1 VESLPGFG
9 KMAAL
14 SDVSGSVL
22 RLSRPVSCAMKTN
35 LLFCLAA
42 FAAFASTTPAGAQ
55 SGQRATAQPVSTPG
69 QTNGIAAVV
78 NGRPILRSD
87 VEEVIKVQEMQL
99 RATIGDKS
107 ELDRELGDL
116 RRKALDTLVEQELIL
131 KEFEPYEA
139 NFRDKVDAY
148 ADERIKTQYIK
159 EMYKGDRAKFIKE
172 LTASGLSYKKF
183 YEKHRTMIIV
193 SMMRSQNVKDL
204 GYVTSDEKQAYLR
217 AHEEDFRDGDQIKL
231 WSITI
236 PKVGEEIGTT
246 PKSQQALAKEIRGK
260 LLRGDEFATLAKTY
274 SQDSKSGN
282 GGDWGVITK
291 KDLTRRMA
299 ELVFALPAKKVSEV
313 IEFED
318 SYYIFYVEAKIPG
331 KMKPKEEVE
340 DQLEKRVLM
349 EKSKKAY
356 EEWITQLKR
365 KATISYK

>member
-1 VESLPGFG
+1 MGLQ
-9 KMAAL
+9 
-14 SDVSGSVL
+14 SDVSGNNL
-22 RLSRPVSCAMKTN
+22 RYPRPVCCAMKTN
-35 LLFCLAA
+35 LLIRLAA
-42 FAAFASTTPAGAQ
+42 LATLVSTTPSWAQ
-55 SGQRATAQPVSTPG
+55 SGQRASAQPVSTQG

-99 RATIGDKS
+99 RATIGDRS
-107 ELDRELGDL
+107 ELDKELGDL

-139 NFRDKVDAY
+139 NFRDKVNAY
-148 ADERIKTQYIK
+148 ADEHIKTQYIK
-159 EMYKGDRAKFIKE
+159 EMYKGDRAKFVKE

-183 YEKHRTMIIV
+183 YEKQRTMIIV
-193 SMMRSQNVKDL
+193 QMMRSQNVKDL

-217 AHEEDFRDGDQIKL
+217 ANEADFREGDQIKL

-246 PKSQQALAKEIRGK
+246 PQSQLALAKEIRNK
-260 LLRGDEFATLAKTY
+260 LLRGDEFATLARTY

-299 ELVFALPAKKVSEV
+299 ELVFAIPAKKVSEV

-318 SYYIFYVEAKIPG
+318 SFYIFYVEAKIPG

-340 DQLEKRVLM
+340 AELEKRVLM
-349 EKSKKAY
+349 EKRKKAY
-356 EEWITQLKR
+356 EEWINQLKR

>member
-1 VESLPGFG
+1 
-9 KMAAL
+9 MAL
-14 SDVSGSVL
+14 LCDVSG
-22 RLSRPVSCAMKTN
+22 RAPHPPRPVSCAMKKN
-35 LLFCLAA
+35 LLFRLAA
-42 FAAFASTTPAGAQ
+42 SAVFASIAPAGAQ
-55 SGQRATAQPVSTPG
+55 PGQSAGASAQPVSSPGG

-87 VEEVIKVQEMQL
+87 VEEVIKIQEMQL
-99 RATIGDKS
+99 RATIGDKA
-107 ELDRELGDL
+107 ELDKELGDL

-148 ADERIKTQYIK
+148 ADEHIKTQYIK
-159 EMYKGDRAKFIKE
+159 EMYKGDRAKFVRE

-183 YEKHRTMIIV
+183 YEKQRTMIIV
-193 SMMRSQNVKDL
+193 QMMRSQNVKDL
-204 GYVTSDEKQAYLR
+204 GYVTSDEKQAYLK

-246 PKSQQALAKEIRGK
+246 PKSQQALAREIRGK

-340 DQLEKRVLM
+340 AELEKRVLM
-349 EKSKKAY
+349 EKRKKAY